1 MRLVTTLVGREADLA
16 VLVNEFDGA
25 ADGSTATV
33 LIGGEAGIG
42 KTRLV
47 QAFAARVA
55 DRARVLVGGCVERG
69 AEGLP
74 FAPFTAALRGLA
86 SSLGPAGVAELLP
99 LGKLG
104 ELPRLLPG
112 LSELK
117 GETDTGSASARL
129 FEQVLMLL
137 GALATQRPTVLVI
150 EDAHWADSTSRAL
163 LDFLVRNQRA
173 APALLIVVTYR
184 SDELELTHPLRAM
197 LAELDRVSWVTRR
210 ELGRLSRRD
219 VAAQVQG
226 ILARE
231 PTPDLVDD
239 LYRRSD
245 GNPLFVE
252 ALLANRASE
261 GGAALPQSLRDL
273 LLAPILR
280 LPDDAR
286 QVVRAAAVGGLR
298 VGHDLLASVAGLE
311 DGPLSA
317 ALRAAVAGNALVVD
331 GESYAFRH
339 ALIRDAVYAEQL
351 PGERV
356 RAHLRY
362 AEPLEANPALAP
374 DGRAAAELAHHWYAA
389 RDLPRALN
397 AAWRAAAEAEAS
409 LAYSEQLHLLS
420 RVLELWPQVN
430 APADRVGSSRLG
442 VLERAA
448 HAAWLAGEAEQGV
461 TLATSALSEL
471 DDQPAR
477 AARMLELRSGM
488 RQALGRDGDLD
499 DLREAVR
506 LAPVDDPSRA
516 RVLAALATRLL
527 DVPQHDEARLVA
539 DEALDLARRFGDAR
553 TEVLALVVAATVR
566 ARFGQLATELPR
578 LHKAQ
583 RIAEAIGANDRLMR
597 AIHAEAQLLEAYG
610 QHERAVEVA
619 RRGIAAATETGMAR
633 SLAGPH
639 IISAASS
646 LISLGRWD
654 EALQTIDAG
663 LQSAPPPIVR
673 AELTCQRALIGLARG
688 DAELPR
694 NAIAIARDVS
704 DAGAN
709 IVFPMIEL
717 EISLLLQDKPT
728 DALTVVERALADH
741 DVQASSRF
749 GWPFLVL
756 AARTAGEAPGDVHT
770 PALLAE
776 LQVQA
781 EKMPVATPVQQAHQ
795 ITFAAET
802 ARAQG
807 RPGRAAWAA
816 ASAAWD
822 DLHQPYRLANALL
835 GAAEAAITVDN
846 DRAAATELIRRAVD
860 LADALSAVPLRAA
873 IDRLVRRARLPVAS
887 AEAGTDDPI
896 EQVRARLGLTS
907 RELEVLRL
915 VATGRNNHD
924 IAAELFIS
932 AKTVSV
938 HVSRILAKLGLANR
952 TEAAATAHRL
962 GLD

>member
-16 VLVNEFDGA
+16 VLVSEFDGV
-25 ADGSTATV
+25 ADGSAATV

-55 DRARVLVGGCVERG
+55 DQARVLVGGCVERG

-74 FAPFTAALRGLA
+74 FAPFTAALRGLVT
-86 SSLGPAGVAELLP
+86 SLGPAGVAELLP
-99 LGKLG
+99 SGRLGQ
-104 ELPRLLPG
+104 LPRLLPG
-112 LSELK
+112 LGELK
-117 GETDTGSASARL
+117 GETDTGSASAWL

-137 GALATQRPTVLVI
+137 GGLAAQRPTVLVI

-197 LAELDRVSWVTRR
+197 FAELDRISWVTRR
-210 ELGRLSRRD
+210 ELGRLSRQD
-219 VAAQVQG
+219 MVAQVRG

-261 GGAALPQSLRDL
+261 GAALPESLRDL
-273 LLAPILR
+273 LLAPTLR

-286 QVVRAAAVGGLR
+286 RVVRVAAVGGAR
-298 VGHDLLASVAGLE
+298 VGHDLLATVAGL
-311 DGPLSA
+311 DDVQLSA
-317 ALRAAVAGNALVVD
+317 ALRSAVACNTLVVD
-331 GESYAFRH
+331 GESYVFRH

-356 RAHLRY
+356 RTHLRF
-362 AEPLEANPALAP
+362 AEALEANPALAP

-389 RDLPRALN
+389 RDLPHALN

-409 LAYSEQLHLLS
+409 LAYSEQLHMLS
-420 RVLELWPQVN
+420 RVLEIWPLVN
-430 APADRVGSSRLG
+430 AAADRVGSSRLG

-448 HAAWLAGEAEQGV
+448 HAAWLAGEPELGV

-477 AARMLELRSGM
+477 AARMLELRSSM
-488 RQALGRDGDLD
+488 RQALGRDGDLE
-499 DLREAVR
+499 DLREAIR
-506 LAPVDDPSRA
+506 LVPVDDPSRA
-516 RVLAALATRLL
+516 RVLAALAARLL
-527 DVPQHDEARLVA
+527 DVPQHDEAQLVA
-539 DEALDLARRFGDAR
+539 EEALELARRVGDAQ
-553 TEVLALVVAATVR
+553 TEALALVVAATVR
-566 ARFGQLATELPR
+566 ARFGQLAAELPR
-578 LHKAQ
+578 LHEAQ
-583 RIAEAIGANDRLMR
+583 RIAESIGANDRLMR

-610 QHERAVEVA
+610 QHERAIEVA
-619 RRGIAAATETGMAR
+619 RRGIATATEMGMAR

-663 LQSAPPPIVR
+663 LQSAPPPIVE
-673 AELTCQRALIGLARG
+673 AELTCLRALIGLARG

-694 NAIAIARDVS
+694 NAIAMAREMS

-709 IVFPMIEL
+709 IVFPSVEL
-717 EISLLLQDKPT
+717 EIGLLLQDKPT
-728 DALTVVERALADH
+728 DALTVVARALADH

-756 AARTAGEAPGDVHT
+756 AARTAGEAPGDVRT
-770 PALLAE
+770 LALLAE
-776 LQVQA
+776 LQAQA
-781 EKMPVATPVQQAHQ
+781 EKMPVFTPVQHAHQ
-795 ITFAAET
+795 VTFAAEA
-802 ARAQG
+802 ARAAG
-807 RPGRAAWAA
+807 RPRREAWAA

-822 DLHQPYRLANALL
+822 ELHQPYRLANALL
-835 GAAEAAITVDN
+835 GAAEAAITVNN

-860 LADALSAVPLRAA
+860 LADALGAVPLRAA

-887 AEAGTDDPI
+887 ADAGADPI
-896 EQVRARLGLTS
+896 EQVRRRLGLTS